1 MCSLKLLPNTQY
13 IIHAQNNGINR
24 SKNIVFCLTVVFI
37 AKLQGRYVK
46 FKMSNICLATTMLPS
61 AKERLVLPTDDLK
74 RDFKVDEAGGMSD
87 AMTDGVC
94 SQVHG
99 P

>member
-1 MCSLKLLPNTQY
+1 
-13 IIHAQNNGINR
+13 
-24 SKNIVFCLTVVFI
+24 
-37 AKLQGRYVK
+37 
-46 FKMSNICLATTMLPS
+46 MLPS